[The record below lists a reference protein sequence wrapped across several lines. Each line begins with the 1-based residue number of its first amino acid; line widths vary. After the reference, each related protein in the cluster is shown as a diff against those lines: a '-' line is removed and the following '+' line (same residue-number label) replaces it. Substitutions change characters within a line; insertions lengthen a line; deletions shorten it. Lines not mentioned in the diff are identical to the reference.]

1 MMGRGVLPDP
11 IVHHHQLGN
20 GRHALETVTHFP
32 LPVDEVFPFFCDVQ
46 NLERITPP
54 ELAFRVLTPRPVAI
68 GLDTLVDYR
77 MGLFG
82 IPFGW
87 RSRISTWEPPLC
99 FVDEQLRGP
108 YHSWIHRHT
117 FEAVADGTRMTDRV
131 DYQLPLHPWS
141 GVALPLVRR
150 QLNRI
155 FVFRGRTIRG
165 LLAQQ

>member
-32 LPVDEVFPFFCDVQ
+32 LPVDEVFP
-46 NLERITPP
+46 
-54 ELAFRVLTPRPVAI
+54 
-68 GLDTLVDYR
+68 
-77 MGLFG
+77 
-82 IPFGW
+82 
-87 RSRISTWEPPLC
+87 
-99 FVDEQLRGP
+99 
-108 YHSWIHRHT
+108 YHTWIHRHT
-117 FEAVADGTRMTDRV
+117 FEAVADGARMTDRV

-165 LLAQQ
+165 LLAGQ